1 MEKVVDIIYDV
12 KVRTASA
19 DQSLQNHKKTLD
31 GQVEALHRCVKGT
44 IEYAEAEKKLE
55 NSIIA
60 ANSSTNKSVREMGAA
75 ANAAK
80 QTSSEIRGVG
90 KGAADATRGLKQYD
104 DGLKNT
110 EKSTLSLFGKT
121 TSLQSTLAKA
131 GIAFGGLMI
140 IKNVATTAF
149 EAATSLESSTIAF
162 TTMLKSREKAEKLL
176 RDITIFAE
184 ETPFQTDELERASK
198 SLLAFGTDAKAI
210 VPTLRMIGDIS
221 SGIGA
226 PIGEIAELY
235 GKAKVQGR
243 LFAMD
248 INQLTNRGIPII
260 TELAKILGV
269 TEGNVKKMV
278 EAGKVGFPELERAF
292 QNMTSN
298 GGQFEG
304 LTKNMSDSTQGLIST
319 AKDNFELLARSIF
332 QTYQPTI
339 KSALKDTIAFL
350 KGIDPSQI
358 KKMVNVGIDLVKAW
372 IAYKVVLQGTA
383 AAQRIFGREGI
394 AQNVI
399 HGIQNFLIKVKEK
412 NLIAATRAQMTFN
425 AASKSNPWGLLLGV
439 IAAVVAYLVDF
450 SSLMGSATDNVKAM
464 SNADRILANNQE
476 LLGKVTK
483 QVGEYVGEEIGQLNK
498 LFFQLKS
505 TTAGTDERKKAID
518 AINATYGITFK
529 NLKDEEALAL
539 EVSAAYEKL
548 KDSIIKSAKARA
560 ANENITEISKSL
572 IDLEI
577 EIDKT
582 RKKIGEA
589 SKETGLDDKA
599 LKQALKNF
607 KQFSTV
613 GDDII
618 QGFDDA
624 IVQGSENVTEELDKR
639 SQLDIQL
646 GFIFNEENTLKELE
660 KQKKLIDAAILQQI
674 KFIDTDTKPKG
685 TGGGGT
691 KKDKG
696 PLPGTIAALQNEIGK
711 LEREKTDLI
720 RIFEQDGKTFNLDE
734 FLAKVSEIEKR
745 KQTMADLLTAIGG
758 GEIYVPGKQTIN
770 EIQKQVDSLLKALDK
785 IPPGWER
792 YDELVKQLT
801 AAKENLAKM
810 EEAEFE
816 RKLNLQF
823 EELSEEERH
832 QVAVLEIEKK
842 YNGEKLKTEKDVQA
856 KILEIQIDATKRKLA
871 LMKLEMDTKAT
882 VTEEELMAYKK
893 VENALDELQKKRS
906 HIYDKDTK
914 EHKTYAQQWKE
925 SELGPKLDAINQVL
939 QAALNAASQI
949 IQANIQQIDA
959 LRSLQQQRVNDARDI
974 ADEGNAE
981 MLALEEER
989 LDKLNKKREE
999 FVRQQQALAIVEL
1012 IANSAVAVAKAAA
1025 EGGIAAPFTIAATLI
1040 ALAAG
1045 LASAKALGA
1054 QGFKKGGYTGDG
1066 NPNEVSTAL
1075 GHKPYTYHKGEFVFD
1090 AETTHKGNNL
1100 SIFRDILKGRMDLQ
1114 KVMDKRHILINNSGG
1129 MSESKANEL
1138 IKAIQEK
1145 PVPDFNFSE
1154 KGIFSANTRHEN
1166 RVKRTRTRQ
1175 E

>member
-19 DQSLQNHKKTLD
+19 DQSFQNHKKVLD
-31 GQVEALHRCVKGT
+31 GQVEALNRCVKGT
-44 IEYAEAEKKLE
+44 IEYAEAEKKLD

-80 QTSSEIRGVG
+80 QTSSQIREVG

-110 EKSTLSLFGKT
+110 EKSTLSLVGKT

-131 GIAFGGLMI
+131 GVAFGGLMI
-140 IKNVATTAF
+140 IKSVATTAF
-149 EAATSLESSTIAF
+149 EAATSLEASTIAF

-176 RDITIFAE
+176 REITIFAE

-260 TELAKILGV
+260 TELAKIFGV
-269 TEGNVKKMV
+269 AQGKIKQMV
-278 EAGKVGFPELERAF
+278 EDGKVGFPELELAF
-292 QNMTSN
+292 QNMTKN

-304 LTKNMSDSTQGLIST
+304 LTKNMSESTKGLIST
-319 AKDNFELLARSIF
+319 AKDNFEMLARSIF

-350 KGIDPSQI
+350 KGIDPTQI

-372 IAYKVVLQGTA
+372 IAYKIVLQTTA

-394 AQNVI
+394 AQNLI
-399 HGIQNFLIKVKEK
+399 SGIQNFLIKVKEK

-425 AASKSNPWGLLLGV
+425 AASKANPWGLILG
-439 IAAVVAYLVDF
+439 ILAAVVAYLVDF
-450 SSLMGSATDNVKAM
+450 SSLMGTATDNVKAM
-464 SNADRILANNQE
+464 SNADRILASNQE

-498 LFFQLKS
+498 LFFQLRS

-518 AINATYGITFK
+518 AINSTYGITFK

-577 EIDKT
+577 EIDRAK
-582 RKKIGEA
+582 KKIGETA
-589 SKETGLDDKA
+589 KETGLDDKA
-599 LKQALKNF
+599 LKQALANF

-613 GDDII
+613 GDEII
-618 QGFDDA
+618 QGFDDV
-624 IVQGSENVTEELDKR
+624 ITGFEEADKKP
-639 SQLDIQL
+639 LLEVQL
-646 GFIFNEENTLKELE
+646 GFIFNEETTLKQLE
-660 KQKKLIDAAILQQI
+660 DQKKLIEAAIAQQI
-674 KFIDTDTKPKG
+674 GFIDMDTKPKG
-685 TGGGGT
+685 TGGKGD
-691 KKDKG
+691 KKKND
-696 PLPGTIAALQNEIGK
+696 PLPGTIAALQNEISK
-711 LEREKTDLI
+711 LDREKTDLI
-720 RIFEQDGKTFNLDE
+720 KIFEQDGKTFNLDE

-758 GEIYVPGKQTIN
+758 GEIYVPGKQTIT

-816 RKLNLQF
+816 RKMNLQF
-823 EELSEEERH
+823 EELNEEERH
-832 QVAVLEIEKK
+832 QVAILEIEKK
-842 YNGEKLKTEKDVQA
+842 HNGVKLKTEKDVQA
-856 KILEIQIDATKRKLA
+856 KILEIQIEATKRKLA
-871 LMKLEMDTKAT
+871 LMKLEMDTKAN

-893 VENALDELQKKRS
+893 VENALDELQKKRT
-906 HIYDKDTK
+906 HVYDKDTK
-914 EHKTYAQQWKE
+914 EHKNYAQQWKE

-1045 LASAKALGA
+1045 LATAKALGS

-1066 NPNEVSTAL
+1066 NPNEVSTQL
-1075 GHKPYTYHKGEFVFD
+1075 GHRPFTYHKGEFVFD
-1090 AETTHKGNNL
+1090 AETTHTGNNL
-1100 SIFRDILKGRMDLQ
+1100 AIFRNILKGRMDLQ
-1114 KVMDKRHILINNSGG
+1114 KVMDKRHILINHSGG
-1129 MSESKANEL
+1129 MTDAKANEL
-1138 IKAIQEK
+1138 IKAIHDK
-1145 PVPDFNFSE
+1145 PVPDFNFSDR
-1154 KGIFSANTRHEN
+1154 GIFSANTKHEN